1 MGMRNRIFIA
11 VFIVIGTLFLIG
23 GESVSKEGENIKLP
37 QPQSDSTVSIEETLR
52 SRRSVRDYKD
62 MSLSLHEISQLLW
75 AAQGVTNSLGFRTA
89 PSAGAL
95 YPLEIYLV
103 AGNVKNLPEG
113 VYKYKP
119 ESHTLVNVIKGDK
132 MHELSAAALG
142 QSCIKKSA
150 AVIVLA
156 AVYERTMKKYGQ
168 RGIRYVHIEVGNA
181 SQNIYLQAV
190 SLNLGTVLIGA
201 FDDVKVQ
208 KVLNMHNTEQPLSI
222 MPVGK
227 K

>member
-1 MGMRNRIFIA
+1 MVKKIIITVF
-11 VFIVIGTLFLIG
+11 VFIVSFNFTVYQ
-23 GESVSKEGENIKLP
+23 SVSGEAENLKLP
-37 QPQSDSTVSIEETLR
+37 QPKYDSKVSIEKALH
-52 SRRSVRDYKD
+52 SRRSVREYEDKP
-62 MSLSLHEISQLLW
+62 LSLNEISQLLW
-75 AAQGVTNSLGFRTA
+75 AAQGITSPLGFRTA

-103 AGNVKNLPEG
+103 AGNVNNLPDG

-119 ESHTLVNVIKGDK
+119 ESHALVNILRGDK
-132 MHELSAAALG
+132 RAGLCAAALG
-142 QSCIKKSA
+142 QPCVKKSA
-150 AVIVLA
+150 AVIVIA

-168 RGIRYVHIEVGNA
+168 RGFRYVHVEVGNA

-201 FDDVKVQ
+201 FDDEKVRE
-208 KVLNMHNTEQPLSI
+208 VLRMHGTEQPLSI

>member
-1 MGMRNRIFIA
+1 MFKKIIILVFVFIA
-11 VFIVIGTLFLIG
+11 LLNSTVSEAVS
-23 GESVSKEGENIKLP
+23 GEAEIIKLP
-37 QPQSDSTVSIEETLR
+37 QPCDDGKVSIEEALLL
-52 SRRSVRDYKD
+52 RRSVRDYKD
-62 MSLSLHEISQLLW
+62 MPLALNEISQLLW
-75 AAQGVTNSLGFRTA
+75 AAQGITNPFGFRTA

-103 AGNVKNLPEG
+103 AGNIKNLPQG

-119 ESHTLVNVIKGDK
+119 KSHTLIRVIKGDRRS
-132 MHELSAAALG
+132 ELSAAALR
-142 QSCIKKSA
+142 QSCVKKGA

-181 SQNIYLQAV
+181 SQNIYLQVV
-190 SLNLGTVLIGA
+190 SLNLGTVVIGA
-201 FDDVKVQ
+201 FDDGKVK
-208 KVLNMHNTEQPLSI
+208 KVLNMQNTEQPLAI
-222 MPVGK
+222 IPIGK